1 MKLRILNLNNT
12 LHKLSFSYIF
22 NFKKDKAFSVSTILS
37 SLALILGISIL
48 ITVMSVMNGFREQL
62 VDSLSGVNGDIT
74 IYNANKDKIK
84 KIQEKNPSI
93 SFVENFQSRV
103 ITSNENG
110 IEGLLMK
117 SLNKDDIYKIPKINQ
132 NIFEIEKN
140 IDNWVF
146 IGVELARSLDLK
158 VGMPLQI
165 NIPGNSMTILGPVLN
180 SRNLTIKGTF
190 NTGVYDFD
198 KYFIFSN
205 IEQFKNNISN
215 KVIDVYFNNK
225 DFDYS
230 DLDGL
235 NYSTWEDQNQTLAQ
249 ALSTEKNVMFVIL
262 FFIIVISSFTIISNQ
277 IFFIKEKYKD
287 IVLLKALGI
296 KQSKICF
303 LFFLNSFFISF
314 FSIVIGTCLGLLL
327 STNIDS
333 VENFLSYLLN
343 FELWNN
349 EIRYLA
355 SMPYSIK
362 FNDIVFIVSISLFSS
377 LIASYIPILR
387 IFRIKPNLILR

>member
-1 MKLRILNLNNT
+1 MNNT

-62 VDSLSGVNGDIT
+62 VESLSGVNGDIT
-74 IYNANKDKIK
+74 IYDANKDKIK

-93 SFVENFQSRV
+93 SFVENIQSRV

-117 SLNKDDIYKIPKINQ
+117 SLNKEDIYKIPKINQ

-146 IGVELARSLDLK
+146 IGVELARSLNLK
-158 VGMPLQI
+158 VGMPIQI

-180 SRNLTIKGTF
+180 SRQLTIKGIF

-205 IEQFKNNISN
+205 IDQFKNNISN
-215 KVIDVYFNNK
+215 KVVDVYLNNK

-287 IVLLKALGI
+287 IILLKALGI

-303 LFFLNSFFISF
+303 IFFLNSFFISF

-349 EIRYLA
+349 EIRYLT

-362 FNDIVFIVSISLFSS
+362 LNDIVFIVSISLFSS
-377 LIASYIPILR
+377 LVASYIPILR

>member
-1 MKLRILNLNNT
+1 MNNT

-62 VDSLSGVNGDIT
+62 VESLSGVNGDIT
-74 IYNANKDKIK
+74 IYDANKDKIK

-93 SFVENFQSRV
+93 SFVENLQSRV
-103 ITSNENG
+103 ITTNENG

-117 SLNKDDIYKIPKINQ
+117 SLNKEDIYKIPKINQ

-146 IGVELARSLDLK
+146 IGVELARSLNLK
-158 VGMPLQI
+158 VGMPIQI

-180 SRNLTIKGTF
+180 SRQLTIKGIF

-205 IEQFKNNISN
+205 IDQFKNNISN
-215 KVIDVYFNNK
+215 KVIDVYLNNK
-225 DFDYS
+225 NFDYS

-287 IVLLKALGI
+287 IILLKALGI

-349 EIRYLA
+349 EIRYLT

-362 FNDIVFIVSISLFSS
+362 LNDIVFIVSISLFSS
-377 LIASYIPILR
+377 LVASYIPILR

>member
-1 MKLRILNLNNT
+1 MNNT

-62 VDSLSGVNGDIT
+62 VESLSGVNGDIT
-74 IYNANKDKIK
+74 IYDANKDKIK

-93 SFVENFQSRV
+93 SFVENIQSRV

-117 SLNKDDIYKIPKINQ
+117 SLNKEDIYKIPKINQ

-146 IGVELARSLDLK
+146 IGVELARSLNLK
-158 VGMPLQI
+158 VGMPIQI

-180 SRNLTIKGTF
+180 SRQLTIKGIF

-205 IEQFKNNISN
+205 IDQFKNNISN
-215 KVIDVYFNNK
+215 KVIDVYLNNK
-225 DFDYS
+225 NFDYS

-303 LFFLNSFFISF
+303 IFFLNSFFISF

-349 EIRYLA
+349 EIRYLT

-362 FNDIVFIVSISLFSS
+362 LNDIVFIVSISLFSS
-377 LIASYIPILR
+377 LVASYIPILR

>member
-1 MKLRILNLNNT
+1 MNNT
-12 LHKLSFSYIF
+12 LHKLSFAYIF
-22 NFKKDKAFSVSTILS
+22 NFRKDKAFSVSTILS

-74 IYNANKDKIK
+74 IYDANEDKIEQIK
-84 KIQEKNPSI
+84 EKNPSI
-93 SFVENFQSRV
+93 SLVQNVQSRV
-103 ITSNENG
+103 IASNEKG

-117 SLNKDDIYKIPKINQ
+117 SLYKEDLYKIPKINQ
-132 NIFEIEKN
+132 NIFEIERE

-146 IGVELARSLDLK
+146 IGIELARSLNLK
-158 VGMPLQI
+158 VGMPFQI
-165 NIPGNSMTILGPVLN
+165 NIPGKSMTILGPVLN
-180 SRNLTIKGTF
+180 SKELIIKGTF

-205 IEQFKNNISN
+205 IEQFNTNINSS
-215 KVIDVYFNNK
+215 VIDIYLNSN

-230 DLDGL
+230 DLDGV

-262 FFIIVISSFTIISNQ
+262 FFIIIISSFTIISNQ

-287 IVLLKALGI
+287 IILLKALGI
-296 KQSKICF
+296 RQSKICF

-314 FSIVIGTCLGLLL
+314 FSIILGTCLGLLL

-333 VENFLSYLLN
+333 VESFLSYLLN

-349 EIRYLA
+349 EIRYLT
-355 SMPYSIK
+355 SMPYSIRL
-362 FNDIVFIVSISLFSS
+362 NDIVFIVSISLFSS
-377 LIASYIPILR
+377 LIASYVPILR
-387 IFRIKPNLILR
+387 IFKIKPNLILR

>member
-1 MKLRILNLNNT
+1 MNNT

-62 VDSLSGVNGDIT
+62 VESLSGVNGDIT
-74 IYNANKDKIK
+74 IYDANKDKIK

-93 SFVENFQSRV
+93 SFVENLQSRV

-117 SLNKDDIYKIPKINQ
+117 SLNKEDIYKIPKINQ

-146 IGVELARSLDLK
+146 IGVELARSLNLK
-158 VGMPLQI
+158 VGMPIQI

-180 SRNLTIKGTF
+180 SRQLTIKGIF

-205 IEQFKNNISN
+205 IDQFKNNISN
-215 KVIDVYFNNK
+215 KVIDVYLNNK
-225 DFDYS
+225 NFDYR

-287 IVLLKALGI
+287 IILLKALGI

-303 LFFLNSFFISF
+303 IFFLNSFFISF

-349 EIRYLA
+349 EIRYLT

-362 FNDIVFIVSISLFSS
+362 LNDIVFIVSISLFSS
-377 LIASYIPILR
+377 LVASYIPILR

>member
-1 MKLRILNLNNT
+1 MNNT

-62 VDSLSGVNGDIT
+62 VESLSGVNGDIT
-74 IYNANKDKIK
+74 IYDANKDKIK

-93 SFVENFQSRV
+93 SFVENLQSRV

-117 SLNKDDIYKIPKINQ
+117 SLNKEDIYKIPKINQ

-146 IGVELARSLDLK
+146 IGVELARSLNLK
-158 VGMPLQI
+158 VGMPIQI

-180 SRNLTIKGTF
+180 SRQLTIKGIF

-205 IEQFKNNISN
+205 IDQFKNNISN
-215 KVIDVYFNNK
+215 KVIDVYLNNK
-225 DFDYS
+225 NFDYS

-287 IVLLKALGI
+287 IILLKALGI

-303 LFFLNSFFISF
+303 IFFLNSFFISF

-349 EIRYLA
+349 EIRYLT

-362 FNDIVFIVSISLFSS
+362 LNDIVFIVSISLFSS
-377 LIASYIPILR
+377 LVASYIPILR

>member
-1 MKLRILNLNNT
+1 MNNT
-12 LHKLSFSYIF
+12 LHKLSFAYIF
-22 NFKKDKAFSVSTILS
+22 NFRKDKAFSVSTILS

-74 IYNANKDKIK
+74 IYDANEDKIEQIK
-84 KIQEKNPSI
+84 EKNPSI
-93 SFVENFQSRV
+93 SLVQNVQSRV
-103 ITSNENG
+103 ITSNEKG

-117 SLNKDDIYKIPKINQ
+117 SLYKEDLYKIPKINQ
-132 NIFEIEKN
+132 NIFEIERE

-146 IGVELARSLDLK
+146 IGIELARSLNLK
-158 VGMPLQI
+158 VGMPFQI
-165 NIPGNSMTILGPVLN
+165 NIPGKSMTILGPVLN
-180 SRNLTIKGTF
+180 SKELIIEGIF

-205 IEQFKNNISN
+205 IELFNENINSS
-215 KVIDVYFNNK
+215 VIDIYLNGQE
-225 DFDYS
+225 FDYS
-230 DLDGL
+230 DLDGV

-262 FFIIVISSFTIISNQ
+262 FFIIIISSFTIISTQ

-287 IVLLKALGI
+287 IILLKALGI
-296 KQSKICF
+296 RQSKICF

-314 FSIVIGTCLGLLL
+314 FSIILGTCLGLLL

-333 VENFLSYLLN
+333 VESFLSYLLN

-349 EIRYLA
+349 EIRYLT
-355 SMPYSIK
+355 SMPYSIRV
-362 FNDIVFIVSISLFSS
+362 NDIVFIVSISLFSS

-387 IFRIKPNLILR
+387 IFKIKPNLILR

>member
-1 MKLRILNLNNT
+1 MNNT
-12 LHKLSFSYIF
+12 LHKLSFAYIF
-22 NFKKDKAFSVSTILS
+22 NFRKDKAFSVSTILS

-74 IYNANKDKIK
+74 IYDANEDKIEQIK
-84 KIQEKNPSI
+84 EKNPSI
-93 SFVENFQSRV
+93 SLVQNVQSRV
-103 ITSNENG
+103 IASNEKG

-117 SLNKDDIYKIPKINQ
+117 SLYKEDLYKIPKINQ
-132 NIFEIEKN
+132 NIFKIERE

-146 IGVELARSLDLK
+146 IGIELARSLNLK
-158 VGMPLQI
+158 VGMPFQI
-165 NIPGNSMTILGPVLN
+165 NIPGKSMTILGPVLN
-180 SRNLTIKGTF
+180 SKELIIEGIF

-205 IEQFKNNISN
+205 IEQFNTNINSS
-215 KVIDVYFNNK
+215 VIDIYLNSN

-230 DLDGL
+230 DLDGV

-262 FFIIVISSFTIISNQ
+262 FFIIIISSFTIISNQ

-287 IVLLKALGI
+287 IILLKALGI
-296 KQSKICF
+296 QQSKICF
-303 LFFLNSFFISF
+303 LFFLNSFFISL
-314 FSIVIGTCLGLLL
+314 FSIILGTCLGLLL

-333 VENFLSYLLN
+333 VESFLSYLLN

-349 EIRYLA
+349 EIRYLT
-355 SMPYSIK
+355 SMPYSIRV
-362 FNDIVFIVSISLFSS
+362 NDIVFIVSISLFSS
-377 LIASYIPILR
+377 LIASYVPILR
-387 IFRIKPNLILR
+387 IFKIKPNLILR

>member
-1 MKLRILNLNNT
+1 MNNT

-62 VDSLSGVNGDIT
+62 VESLSGVNGDIT
-74 IYNANKDKIK
+74 IYDANKDKIK

-93 SFVENFQSRV
+93 SFVENIQRRV
-103 ITSNENG
+103 ITSNEFG

-117 SLNKDDIYKIPKINQ
+117 SLNKEDIYKIPKINQ

-146 IGVELARSLDLK
+146 IGVELARSLNLK

-165 NIPGNSMTILGPVLN
+165 SIPGNSMTILGPVLN
-180 SRNLTIKGTF
+180 SRQLIIKGIF

-205 IEQFKNNISN
+205 IDQFKNNLNN
-215 KVIDVYFNNK
+215 KVIDVYLNNK
-225 DFDYS
+225 DFDYD

-296 KQSKICF
+296 KQSKICL
-303 LFFLNSFFISF
+303 LFFLNSFIISF
-314 FSIVIGTCLGLLL
+314 FSVVLGTCLGLLL

-333 VENFLSYLLN
+333 VEKFLSYLLN
-343 FELWNN
+343 FKLWNN

-362 FNDIVFIVSISLFSS
+362 LNDIVFIVSISLFSS

>member
-1 MKLRILNLNNT
+1 MNNT
-12 LHKLSFSYIF
+12 LHKLSFAYIF
-22 NFKKDKAFSVSTILS
+22 NFRKDKAFSVSTILS

-74 IYNANKDKIK
+74 IYDANEDKIEQIK
-84 KIQEKNPSI
+84 EKNPSV
-93 SFVENFQSRV
+93 SLVQNVQSRV
-103 ITSNENG
+103 IASNEKG

-117 SLNKDDIYKIPKINQ
+117 SLYKEDLYKIPKINQ
-132 NIFEIEKN
+132 NIFEIERE

-146 IGVELARSLDLK
+146 IGIELARSLNLK
-158 VGMPLQI
+158 VGMPFQI
-165 NIPGNSMTILGPVLN
+165 NIPGKSMTILGPVLN
-180 SRNLTIKGTF
+180 SKELIIKGTF

-198 KYFIFSN
+198 KYYIFSN
-205 IEQFKNNISN
+205 IEQFDKNIDRS
-215 KVIDVYFNNK
+215 VIDIYLNSN

-230 DLDGL
+230 DLDGV

-262 FFIIVISSFTIISNQ
+262 FFIIIISSFTIISNQ

-287 IVLLKALGI
+287 IILLKALGI
-296 KQSKICF
+296 RQSKICF

-314 FSIVIGTCLGLLL
+314 FSIILGTCLGLLL

-333 VENFLSYLLN
+333 VESFLSYLLN

-349 EIRYLA
+349 EIRYLT
-355 SMPYSIK
+355 SMPYSIRV
-362 FNDIVFIVSISLFSS
+362 NDIVFIVSISLFSS
-377 LIASYIPILR
+377 LIASYVPILR
-387 IFRIKPNLILR
+387 IFKIKPNLILR

>member
-1 MKLRILNLNNT
+1 MNNT

-62 VDSLSGVNGDIT
+62 VESLSGVNGDIT
-74 IYNANKDKIK
+74 IYDANKDKIK

-93 SFVENFQSRV
+93 SFVENIQSRV

-117 SLNKDDIYKIPKINQ
+117 SLNKEDIYKIPKINQ

-146 IGVELARSLDLK
+146 IGVELARSLNLK
-158 VGMPLQI
+158 VGMPIQI

-180 SRNLTIKGTF
+180 SRQLTIKGIF

-205 IEQFKNNISN
+205 IDQFKNNISN
-215 KVIDVYFNNK
+215 KVIDVYLNNK
-225 DFDYS
+225 NFDYS

-287 IVLLKALGI
+287 IILLKALGI

-349 EIRYLA
+349 EIRYLT

-362 FNDIVFIVSISLFSS
+362 LNDIVFIVSISLFSS
-377 LIASYIPILR
+377 LVASYIPILR

>member
-1 MKLRILNLNNT
+1 MNNT

-62 VDSLSGVNGDIT
+62 VESLSGVNGDIT
-74 IYNANKDKIK
+74 IYDANKDKIK

-93 SFVENFQSRV
+93 SFVENIQTRV
-103 ITSNENG
+103 ITSNVNG

-117 SLNKDDIYKIPKINQ
+117 SLNKEDIYKIPKINQ

-146 IGVELARSLDLK
+146 IGVELARSLNLK
-158 VGMPLQI
+158 VGMPIQI

-180 SRNLTIKGTF
+180 SRQLIIKGIF

-205 IEQFKNNISN
+205 IDQFNNNISN
-215 KVIDVYFNNK
+215 RVIDVYLNNK
-225 DFDYS
+225 NFDYR
-230 DLDGL
+230 DLDDL

-249 ALSTEKNVMFVIL
+249 ALSAEKNVMFVIL

-287 IVLLKALGI
+287 IILLKALGI

-303 LFFLNSFFISF
+303 IFFLNSFFISF
-314 FSIVIGTCLGLLL
+314 FSIIIGTCLGLLL

-349 EIRYLA
+349 EIRYLT

-362 FNDIVFIVSISLFSS
+362 LNDIVFIVSISLFSS
-377 LIASYIPILR
+377 LVASYIPILR

>member
-1 MKLRILNLNNT
+1 MNNT

-62 VDSLSGVNGDIT
+62 VESLSGVNGDIT
-74 IYNANKDKIK
+74 IYDANKDKIK

-93 SFVENFQSRV
+93 SFVENIQSRV

-117 SLNKDDIYKIPKINQ
+117 SLNKEDIYKIPKINQ

-146 IGVELARSLDLK
+146 IGVELARSLNLK
-158 VGMPLQI
+158 VGMPIQI

-180 SRNLTIKGTF
+180 SRQLTIKGIF

-205 IEQFKNNISN
+205 IDQFKNNTSN
-215 KVIDVYFNNK
+215 KVIDVYLNNK
-225 DFDYS
+225 KFDYR

-287 IVLLKALGI
+287 IILLKALGI

-303 LFFLNSFFISF
+303 IFFLNSFFISF

-349 EIRYLA
+349 EIRYLT

-362 FNDIVFIVSISLFSS
+362 LNDIVFIVSISLFSS
-377 LIASYIPILR
+377 LVASYIPILR

>member
-1 MKLRILNLNNT
+1 MNNT

-62 VDSLSGVNGDIT
+62 VESLSGVNGDIT
-74 IYNANKDKIK
+74 IYDANKDKIK

-93 SFVENFQSRV
+93 SFVENIQSRV

-117 SLNKDDIYKIPKINQ
+117 SLNKEDIYKIPKINQ

-146 IGVELARSLDLK
+146 IGVELARSLNLK
-158 VGMPLQI
+158 VGMPIQI

-180 SRNLTIKGTF
+180 SRQLIIKGIF

-205 IEQFKNNISN
+205 IDQFKKNTSN
-215 KVIDVYFNNK
+215 KVIDVYLNNK
-225 DFDYS
+225 NFDYS
-230 DLDGL
+230 NLNGL

-287 IVLLKALGI
+287 IILLKALGI

-349 EIRYLA
+349 EIRYLT

-362 FNDIVFIVSISLFSS
+362 LNDIVFIVSISLFSS
-377 LIASYIPILR
+377 LVASYIPILR

>member
-1 MKLRILNLNNT
+1 MNNT

-22 NFKKDKAFSVSTILS
+22 NFKKDKAFSVSTVLS

-62 VDSLSGVNGDIT
+62 VESLSGVNGDIT
-74 IYNANKDKIK
+74 IYDANKDKIK

-93 SFVENFQSRV
+93 YFVENIQSRV

-117 SLNKDDIYKIPKINQ
+117 SLNKEDIYKIPKINQ
-132 NIFEIEKN
+132 NLFEIEKN
-140 IDNWVF
+140 IDNWVY
-146 IGVELARSLDLK
+146 IGVELARSLNLK

-180 SRNLTIKGTF
+180 SRQLTINGIF

-205 IEQFKNNISN
+205 IDQFKDNLSN
-215 KVIDVYFNNK
+215 KVIDVYLNNK
-225 DFDYS
+225 DFDYN

-314 FSIVIGTCLGLLL
+314 FSIVIGTSLGLLL

-343 FELWNN
+343 FDLWNN

-362 FNDIVFIVSISLFSS
+362 LNDIVFIVSISLFSS

-387 IFRIKPNLILR
+387 ILKIKPNLILR

>member
-1 MKLRILNLNNT
+1 MNNT

-37 SLALILGISIL
+37 SLALILGISVL

-74 IYNANKDKIK
+74 IYDYNKDKIK
-84 KIQEKNPSI
+84 KIQENNPSI
-93 SFVENFQSRV
+93 SFVENIQSRV

-117 SLNKDDIYKIPKINQ
+117 SLNKEDIYKIPKINQ

-146 IGVELARSLDLK
+146 IGVELARSLNLK

-180 SRNLTIKGTF
+180 SRQLTIKGIF

-205 IEQFKNNISN
+205 IDQFKNNISN
-215 KVIDVYFNNK
+215 KVIDVYFNK
-225 DFDYS
+225 KYFDYS

-235 NYSTWEDQNQTLAQ
+235 DYSTWEDQNQTLAQ

-262 FFIIVISSFTIISNQ
+262 FFIIVISSFTINSNQ

-327 STNIDS
+327 SINIDS

-362 FNDIVFIVSISLFSS
+362 LNDIVFIVSISLFSS

>member
-1 MKLRILNLNNT
+1 MNNT

-62 VDSLSGVNGDIT
+62 VESLSGVNGDIT
-74 IYNANKDKIK
+74 IYDANKDKIK

-93 SFVENFQSRV
+93 SFVENLQSRV
-103 ITSNENG
+103 ITTNENG

-117 SLNKDDIYKIPKINQ
+117 SLNKEDIYKIPKINQ
-132 NIFEIEKN
+132 NIFEIAKN

-146 IGVELARSLDLK
+146 IGVELARSLNLK
-158 VGMPLQI
+158 VGMPIQI

-180 SRNLTIKGTF
+180 SRQLTIKGIF

-205 IEQFKNNISN
+205 IDQFKNNISN
-215 KVIDVYFNNK
+215 RVIDVYLNNK
-225 DFDYS
+225 NFDYS

-287 IVLLKALGI
+287 IILLKALGI

-303 LFFLNSFFISF
+303 IFFLNSFFISF

-349 EIRYLA
+349 EIRYLT

-362 FNDIVFIVSISLFSS
+362 LNDIVFIVSISLFSS
-377 LIASYIPILR
+377 LVASYIPILVHQDVVSQ
-387 IFRIKPNLILR
+387 LY

>member
-1 MKLRILNLNNT
+1 MNNT

-62 VDSLSGVNGDIT
+62 VESLSGVNGDIT
-74 IYNANKDKIK
+74 IYDANKDKIK

-93 SFVENFQSRV
+93 SFVENIQSRV

-117 SLNKDDIYKIPKINQ
+117 SLNKEDIYKIPKINQ

-146 IGVELARSLDLK
+146 IGVELARSLNLK
-158 VGMPLQI
+158 VGMPIQI

-180 SRNLTIKGTF
+180 SRQLTIKGIF

-205 IEQFKNNISN
+205 IDLFINNISN
-215 KVIDVYFNNK
+215 KVTDVYLNNK
-225 DFDYS
+225 NFDYM

-287 IVLLKALGI
+287 IILLKALGI

-303 LFFLNSFFISF
+303 IFFLNSFFISF

-349 EIRYLA
+349 EIRYLT

-377 LIASYIPILR
+377 LVASFIPILR

>member
-1 MKLRILNLNNT
+1 MNNT

-62 VDSLSGVNGDIT
+62 VESLSGVNGDIT
-74 IYNANKDKIK
+74 IYDANKDKIK

-93 SFVENFQSRV
+93 SFVENIQSRV

-117 SLNKDDIYKIPKINQ
+117 SLNKEDIYKIPKINQ

-146 IGVELARSLDLK
+146 IGVELARSLNLK
-158 VGMPLQI
+158 VGMPIQI

-180 SRNLTIKGTF
+180 SRQLTIKGIF

-205 IEQFKNNISN
+205 IDQFKNNISN
-215 KVIDVYFNNK
+215 KVIDVYLNNK
-225 DFDYS
+225 NFDYS
-230 DLDGL
+230 DLNGL

-287 IVLLKALGI
+287 IILLKALGI

-303 LFFLNSFFISF
+303 IFFLNSFFISF

-349 EIRYLA
+349 EIRYLT

-362 FNDIVFIVSISLFSS
+362 LNDIVFIVSISLFSS
-377 LIASYIPILR
+377 LVASYIPILR

>member
-1 MKLRILNLNNT
+1 MNNT
-12 LHKLSFSYIF
+12 LHKLSFFYIF
-22 NFKKDKAFSVSTILS
+22 NFKKDKAFSISTILS

-74 IYNANKDKIK
+74 IYNTNKNNIK

-93 SFVENFQSRV
+93 SFVENIQSRV

-117 SLNKDDIYKIPKINQ
+117 SLNKEDIYKIPKINQ
-132 NIFEIEKN
+132 NIFEIEKD

-146 IGVELARSLDLK
+146 IGVELARSLNLK

-180 SRNLTIKGTF
+180 SRQLIIKGIF

-205 IEQFKNNISN
+205 IELFKNKISN
-215 KVIDVYFNNK
+215 KVIDVYLNYK
-225 DFDYS
+225 EFDYS

-349 EIRYLA
+349 EIRYLS

-362 FNDIVFIVSISLFSS
+362 LNDIVFIVSISLFSS

>member
-1 MKLRILNLNNT
+1 MNNT

-62 VDSLSGVNGDIT
+62 VESLSGVNGDIT
-74 IYNANKDKIK
+74 IYDANKDKIK

-93 SFVENFQSRV
+93 SFVENLQSRV

-117 SLNKDDIYKIPKINQ
+117 SLNKEDIYKIPKINQ

-146 IGVELARSLDLK
+146 IGVELARSLNLK
-158 VGMPLQI
+158 VGMPIQI

-180 SRNLTIKGTF
+180 SRQLTIKGIF

-205 IEQFKNNISN
+205 IDQFKNNTSN
-215 KVIDVYFNNK
+215 KVIDVYLNNK
-225 DFDYS
+225 NFDYR

-287 IVLLKALGI
+287 IILLKALGI

-303 LFFLNSFFISF
+303 IFFLNSFFISF

-349 EIRYLA
+349 EIRYLT

-362 FNDIVFIVSISLFSS
+362 LNDIVFIVSISLFSS
-377 LIASYIPILR
+377 LVASYIPILR

>member
-1 MKLRILNLNNT
+1 MNNT

-74 IYNANKDKIK
+74 IYDANDDKIEQIK
-84 KIQEKNPSI
+84 EKNPSI
-93 SFVENFQSRV
+93 SLVQNVQSRV
-103 ITSNENG
+103 IASNEKG

-117 SLNKDDIYKIPKINQ
+117 SLYKEDLYKIPKINQ
-132 NIFEIEKN
+132 NIFEIERE

-146 IGVELARSLDLK
+146 IGIELARSLNLK
-158 VGMPLQI
+158 VGMPFQI
-165 NIPGNSMTILGPVLN
+165 NIPGKSMTILGPVLN
-180 SRNLTIKGTF
+180 SKELIIKGTF

-205 IEQFKNNISN
+205 IEQFNTNINSS
-215 KVIDVYFNNK
+215 VIDIYLNSN

-230 DLDGL
+230 DLDGV

-262 FFIIVISSFTIISNQ
+262 FFIIIISSFTIISNQ

-287 IVLLKALGI
+287 IILLKALGI
-296 KQSKICF
+296 RQSKICF

-314 FSIVIGTCLGLLL
+314 FSIILGTCLGLLL

-333 VENFLSYLLN
+333 VESFLSYLLN

-349 EIRYLA
+349 EIRYLT

-362 FNDIVFIVSISLFSS
+362 LNDIGFIVSISLFSS
-377 LIASYIPILR
+377 LIASYVPILR
-387 IFRIKPNLILR
+387 IFKIKPNLILR

>member
-1 MKLRILNLNNT
+1 MNNT
-12 LHKLSFSYIF
+12 LHKLSFAYIF
-22 NFKKDKAFSVSTILS
+22 NFRKDKAFSVSTILS

-74 IYNANKDKIK
+74 IYDANEDKIEQIK
-84 KIQEKNPSI
+84 EKNPSI
-93 SFVENFQSRV
+93 SLVQNVQSRV
-103 ITSNENG
+103 IASNEKG

-117 SLNKDDIYKIPKINQ
+117 SLYKEDLYKIPKINQ
-132 NIFEIEKN
+132 NIFEIERE

-146 IGVELARSLDLK
+146 IGIELARSLNLK
-158 VGMPLQI
+158 VGMPFQI
-165 NIPGNSMTILGPVLN
+165 NIPGKSMTILGPVLN
-180 SRNLTIKGTF
+180 SKELIIKGTF

-205 IEQFKNNISN
+205 IEQFNTNINSS
-215 KVIDVYFNNK
+215 VIDIYLNSN

-230 DLDGL
+230 YLDGV

-262 FFIIVISSFTIISNQ
+262 FFIIIISSFTIISNQ

-287 IVLLKALGI
+287 IILLKALGI
-296 KQSKICF
+296 RQSKICF

-314 FSIVIGTCLGLLL
+314 FSIILGTCLGLLL

-333 VENFLSYLLN
+333 VESFLSYLLN

-349 EIRYLA
+349 EIRYLT
-355 SMPYSIK
+355 SMPYSIRV
-362 FNDIVFIVSISLFSS
+362 NDIVFIVSISLFSS
-377 LIASYIPILR
+377 LIASYVPILR
-387 IFRIKPNLILR
+387 IFKIKPNLILR

>member
-1 MKLRILNLNNT
+1 MNNT
-12 LHKLSFSYIF
+12 LHKLSFAYIF
-22 NFKKDKAFSVSTILS
+22 NFRKDKAFSVSTILS

-74 IYNANKDKIK
+74 IYNANKDKIEQIK
-84 KIQEKNPSI
+84 EKNPSI
-93 SFVENFQSRV
+93 SLVQNVQSRV
-103 ITSNENG
+103 IASNEKG

-117 SLNKDDIYKIPKINQ
+117 SLYKEDLYKIPKINQ
-132 NIFEIEKN
+132 NIFEIERE

-146 IGVELARSLDLK
+146 IGIELARSLNLK
-158 VGMPLQI
+158 VGMPFQI
-165 NIPGNSMTILGPVLN
+165 YIPGKSMTILGPVLN
-180 SRNLTIKGTF
+180 SKELIIKGTF

-205 IEQFKNNISN
+205 IEQFNTNINSS
-215 KVIDVYFNNK
+215 VIDIYLNSN

-230 DLDGL
+230 DLDGV

-262 FFIIVISSFTIISNQ
+262 FFIIIISSFTIISNQ

-287 IVLLKALGI
+287 IILLKALGI
-296 KQSKICF
+296 RQSKICF

-314 FSIVIGTCLGLLL
+314 FSIILGTCLGLLL

-333 VENFLSYLLN
+333 VESFLSFLLN

-349 EIRYLA
+349 EIRYLT
-355 SMPYSIK
+355 SMPYSIRV
-362 FNDIVFIVSISLFSS
+362 NDIVFIVSISLFSS
-377 LIASYIPILR
+377 LIASYVPILR
-387 IFRIKPNLILR
+387 IFKIKPNLILR

>member
-1 MKLRILNLNNT
+1 MNNT
-12 LHKLSFSYIF
+12 LHKLSFAYIF
-22 NFKKDKAFSVSTILS
+22 NFRKDKAFSVSTILS

-74 IYNANKDKIK
+74 IYDANEDKIEQIK
-84 KIQEKNPSI
+84 EKNPSI
-93 SFVENFQSRV
+93 SLVQNVQSRV
-103 ITSNENG
+103 IASNEKG

-117 SLNKDDIYKIPKINQ
+117 SLYKEDLYKIPKINQ
-132 NIFEIEKN
+132 NIFEIERE

-146 IGVELARSLDLK
+146 IGVELARSLNLK
-158 VGMPLQI
+158 VGMPFQI
-165 NIPGNSMTILGPVLN
+165 NIPGKSMTILGPVLN
-180 SRNLTIKGTF
+180 SKELIIKGTF

-205 IEQFKNNISN
+205 IELFNKNINSS
-215 KVIDVYFNNK
+215 VIDIYLNGK

-230 DLDGL
+230 DLDGV

-262 FFIIVISSFTIISNQ
+262 FFIIIISSFTIISNQ

-287 IVLLKALGI
+287 IILLKALGI
-296 KQSKICF
+296 RQSKICF
-303 LFFLNSFFISF
+303 LFFLNSFLISF
-314 FSIVIGTCLGLLL
+314 FSIILGTCLGLLL

-333 VENFLSYLLN
+333 VESFLSYLLN

-349 EIRYLA
+349 EIRYLT
-355 SMPYSIK
+355 SMPYSIRV
-362 FNDIVFIVSISLFSS
+362 NDIVFIVSISLFSS
-377 LIASYIPILR
+377 LIASYVPILR
-387 IFRIKPNLILR
+387 IFKIKPNLILR